1 MGVELPG
8 QMHLAIRARHPVTTC
23 PGGTKEELAV
33 RIAELLAKYESRPS
47 SGLWI
52 EIQACAREILK

>member
-1 MGVELPG
+1 MPIDLPG
-8 QMHLAIRARHPVTTC
+8 QFEMSIRAVPMAVPTPT
-23 PGGTKEELAV
+23 GTKEELGI
-33 RIAELLAKYESRPS
+33 RIAQLLAKYDARPS